1 MPYRFMILLTLA
13 GLSAAV
19 VACDNRAARER
30 TVAEDTEIDEGFFGE
45 TEVERRELRERNGEY
60 ELREE
65 TTTIDPDGQVEEQE
79 TRTERRGVDVDVNG
93 DGEGVNLD
101 VNVRGDND

>member
-1 MPYRFMILLTLA
+1 MPYRFMILLTIA
-13 GLSAAV
+13 GLFGAMVGCEDRTAE
-19 VACDNRAARER
+19 ER
-30 TVAEDTEIDEGFFGE
+30 KVAEETEIDEGFFGE
-45 TEVERRELRERNGEY
+45 TEVERRELREKNGEY

-101 VNVRGDND
+101 VNVRGDNE